1 MYTHTH
7 AHTKPIFLKS
17 DVIKDNK
24 KTEKCYKL
32 NKTIMS
38 WKVYVI
44 DSSGLNPEQKKKDLI
59 KDGTGITC
67 EGCKQTKY

>member
-7 AHTKPIFLKS
+7 THTKPIFLKS

-24 KTEKCYKL
+24 KTEKCSKL
-32 NKTIMS
+32 NKTIKS
-38 WKVYVI
+38 WKLY
-44 DSSGLNPEQKKKDLI
+44 SFGLNPEQKKKDLI

-67 EGCKQTKY
+67 EGWKQTKY